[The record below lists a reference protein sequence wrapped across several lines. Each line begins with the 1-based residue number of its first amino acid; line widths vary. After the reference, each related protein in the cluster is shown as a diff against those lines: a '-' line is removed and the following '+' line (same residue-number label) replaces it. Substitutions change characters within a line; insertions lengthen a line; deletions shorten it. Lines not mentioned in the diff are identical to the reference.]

1 MSNLTVYSEKIF
13 EKIKHINEYGEE
25 FWYARELQKVL
36 EYRQWRRFEEVIEK
50 AKTACQ
56 GSGNNILEH
65 FADVGKSIPMPKG
78 GARIVNDIML
88 SRYALCGVTL
98 KAEKTETVFLLYFF
112 IKSAEG
118 GLKMDGYSYL
128 TFDQRREIEALYGEG
143 IRTVEIA
150 AKIGRSVAAIYE
162 ELKRGY
168 TGELDENKRPVYSA
182 DLAQQTAQENIR
194 RRGNRR
200 AANQ

>member
-1 MSNLTVYSEKIF
+1 
-13 EKIKHINEYGEE
+13 
-25 FWYARELQKVL
+25 
-36 EYRQWRRFEEVIEK
+36 
-50 AKTACQ
+50 
-56 GSGNNILEH
+56 
-65 FADVGKSIPMPKG
+65 
-78 GARIVNDIML
+78 
-88 SRYALCGVTL
+88 
-98 KAEKTETVFLLYFF
+98 
-112 IKSAEG
+112 
-118 GLKMDGYSYL
+118 MDGYSYL
-128 TFDQRREIEALYGEG
+128 TFDQRRKIEALYSDGE
-143 IRTVEIA
+143 RTVDIA

>member
-1 MSNLTVYSEKIF
+1 MAVKTTSTHTNNTISENTSDSKL
-13 EKIKHINEYGEE
+13 K
-25 FWYARELQKVL
+25 
-36 EYRQWRRFEEVIEK
+36 RQIMTALKEVI
-50 AKTACQ
+50 
-56 GSGNNILEH
+56 
-65 FADVGKSIPMPKG
+65 
-78 GARIVNDIML
+78 
-88 SRYALCGVTL
+88 L

-143 IRTVEIA
+143 IRTVDIA

-182 DLAQQTAQENIR
+182 DLAQTTAQENIR

>member
-1 MSNLTVYSEKIF
+1 MK
-13 EKIKHINEYGEE
+13 
-25 FWYARELQKVL
+25 
-36 EYRQWRRFEEVIEK
+36 EVI
-50 AKTACQ
+50 
-56 GSGNNILEH
+56 
-65 FADVGKSIPMPKG
+65 
-78 GARIVNDIML
+78 
-88 SRYALCGVTL
+88 L

-143 IRTVEIA
+143 IRTVDIA
-150 AKIGRSVAAIYE
+150 ARIGRSVAAIYE

-182 DLAQQTAQENIR
+182 DLAQTTAQENIR